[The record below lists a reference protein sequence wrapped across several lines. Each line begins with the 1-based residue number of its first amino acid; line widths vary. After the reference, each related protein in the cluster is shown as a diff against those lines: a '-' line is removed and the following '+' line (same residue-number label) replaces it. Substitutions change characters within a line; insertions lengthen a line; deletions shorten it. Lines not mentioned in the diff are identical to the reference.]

1 MQKAGVR
8 EWSGVGRQKG
18 IYENPGKRDPAA
30 GELNVI
36 QSG

>member
-18 IYENPGKRDPAA
+18 IRENPGKREPAA
-30 GELNVI
+30 G
-36 QSG
+36 